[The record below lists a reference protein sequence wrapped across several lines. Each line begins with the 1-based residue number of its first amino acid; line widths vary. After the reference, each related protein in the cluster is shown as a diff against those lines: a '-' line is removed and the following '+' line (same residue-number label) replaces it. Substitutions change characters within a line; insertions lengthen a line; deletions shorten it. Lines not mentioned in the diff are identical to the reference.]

1 MTGMSEK
8 RPQATMYHLT
18 VRFLL
23 LLLLPFVAH
32 AFDGR
37 VVGISDGDTLTVI
50 DAQHQQHKIRLM
62 GIDAP
67 EKAQPFGQKSK
78 SNLSALAFNREVEIV
93 GNKKDRYGRLIA
105 KVMVADPNC
114 NHPSCPKTHDAGLMQ
129 ITSGMAWWYRKYAME
144 QTPRDRKAYEVAEF
158 DAKTRRVA
166 LWSDKNPTPPWEF
179 RRK

>member
-1 MTGMSEK
+1 
-8 RPQATMYHLT
+8 MYHLT

-23 LLLLPFVAH
+23 LLLLPFVVH

-50 DAQHQQHKIRLM
+50 DARHQQHKIRLM

-105 KVMVADPNC
+105 KVMVAAPNC
-114 NHPSCPKTHDAGLMQ
+114 NHPTCPKTHDAGLMQ

-144 QTPRDRKAYEVAEF
+144 QTPKDRGEYEIAELN
-158 DAKTRRVA
+158 AKTNRVA
-166 LWSDKNPTPPWEF
+166 LWSDKNPQPPWEF